1 MPQIGSYDY
10 DGLCKAFLTQSQ
22 SSGKTAG
29 GRMSF
34 TGTTL
39 YSFDSK
45 LAELDLVRQILFI
58 DEHIASYSHT
68 SSRHSRKLV
77 TVMSQLRLT
86 MFYVHLDQTP
96 AENLISRWD
105 ELIDLVGK
113 YDRART
119 TKPGWIRLITHTW
132 NQALSYA
139 ELMNIDK
146 RSKAYRRRH
155 EIFQLLFTHK
165 LLRN

>member
-1 MPQIGSYDY
+1 MPKIGSYDY
-10 DGLCKAFLTQSQ
+10 NGLCNAFLAQSQ

-34 TGTTL
+34 TGTAL
-39 YSFDSK
+39 YSFNSK
-45 LAELDLVRQILFI
+45 LAELDPLRNLLFI
-58 DEHIASYSHT
+58 DEHIATYSHT
-68 SSRHSRKLV
+68 SSKHSR
-77 TVMSQLRLT
+77 TLRT
-86 MFYVHLDQTP
+86 TASKSFTIFYVNLDNTP
-96 AENLISRWD
+96 AENLVSYWESIAR
-105 ELIDLVGK
+105 LIVK

-119 TKPGWIRLITHTW
+119 TKPGYAKLITQTW

-139 ELMNIDK
+139 ELMSIDK

>member
-1 MPQIGSYDY
+1 MSKIGSYDY
-10 DGLCKAFLTQSQ
+10 HGLCNAFLTQSQ

-45 LAELDLVRQILFI
+45 LAELDPVRKLLFI
-58 DEHIASYSHT
+58 DSHIANYSRT
-68 SSRHSRKLV
+68 SNTHSRKLV

-86 MFYVHLDQTP
+86 MFYVDLSQTP
-96 AENLISRWD
+96 AENLMSRWD

-113 YDRART
+113 YVRART
-119 TKPGWIRLITHTW
+119 TKPGYAKLITQTW

-139 ELMNIDK
+139 DLMKIDK

>member
-22 SSGKTAG
+22 SSGTTAG

-39 YSFDSK
+39 YSFNSK
-45 LAELDLVRQILFI
+45 LAELDPLRNLLFI
-58 DEHIASYSHT
+58 DTHISTYSQT
-68 SSRHSRKLV
+68 SSVHSRKLV
-77 TVMSQLRLT
+77 TVMSRLRLT
-86 MFYVHLDQTP
+86 LFYVDLDQNP
-96 AENLISRWD
+96 AENLMSRWD
-105 ELIDLVGK
+105 ELIELIGK
-113 YDRART
+113 YDRARV
-119 TKPGWIRLITHTW
+119 TKHMYARLITDTW
-132 NQALSYA
+132 NRALSYA
-139 ELMNIDK
+139 ELMGIDK

>member
-29 GRMSF
+29 DRMSF

-39 YSFDSK
+39 YSFKSK
-45 LAELDLVRQILFI
+45 LAELDPVRKLLFI
-58 DEHIASYSHT
+58 DEHIATYSHT
-68 SSRHSRKLV
+68 SSKHSRTLRTVVSSDV
-77 TVMSQLRLT
+77 TV
-86 MFYVHLDQTP
+86 FYVSLDHTP
-96 AENLISRWD
+96 AENLIRHWD

-113 YDRART
+113 YNRART
-119 TKPGWIRLITHTW
+119 RKPGYATLITHTW